1 MTKDK
6 RTTYVYCFLIVHT
19 TAVLQSEGVNS
30 VIQLFLV
37 INLLGRNSGH
47 QSFVNNGA
55 VILVNKMFHW
65 NNSLSANILFLK
77 SEPASTCIS
86 HFPFSLCYA
95 NISKTTQAQT
105 NSTLFMAWT

>member
-65 NNSLSANILFLK
+65 NNS
-77 SEPASTCIS
+77 
-86 HFPFSLCYA
+86 
-95 NISKTTQAQT
+95 
-105 NSTLFMAWT
+105 